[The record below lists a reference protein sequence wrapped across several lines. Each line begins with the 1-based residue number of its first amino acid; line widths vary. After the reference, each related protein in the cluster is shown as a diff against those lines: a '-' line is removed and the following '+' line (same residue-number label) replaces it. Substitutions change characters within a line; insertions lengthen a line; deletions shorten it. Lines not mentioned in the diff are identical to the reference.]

1 MKIAII
7 GTRGFPNV
15 QGGVE
20 KHCENLAVNLVK
32 IGHEVTVYTRRPY
45 VDPKLRYYKGVRLK
59 CLPALRQK
67 HLENPLHSFLSL
79 FAAFCSKPAV
89 LHVQSVGTALIVPFA
104 RLLGFRVVLTTHG
117 SNYRHMKWGRFSKLV
132 LRLSEFLGVRFSNR
146 VIAVSPVIR
155 DEMRELYGVEARY
168 IPNGVNIPGPGKK
181 GFEVLERYG
190 LEKDRF
196 FLCVGRFVPEKGFHD
211 VVTCFNNL
219 PVNESASRIRLVI
232 VGGADHPDQY
242 SKNLKSGGAINEGI
256 VFPGVLT
263 EEELG
268 PLYDNARL
276 FIMSSYY
283 EGFPITL
290 LEALG
295 HGCPCLVSDI
305 PAHRILPLPERHYY
319 RPGDVTALT
328 EKIRSAM
335 MKNISRENE
344 GHLKKLV
351 AEQYGWEHIAAETSR
366 VYESL

>member
-79 FAAFCSKPAV
+79 FAAFCSKPDV

-117 SNYRHMKWGRFSKLV
+117 SNYRHMKWGRFSRLV
-132 LRLSEFLGVRFSNR
+132 LRLSERLGVRFSNR

-155 DEMRELYGVEARY
+155 DEVRELYGVEARY
-168 IPNGVNIPGPGKK
+168 IPNGVTIDGAGEKSL
-181 GFEVLERYG
+181 EVLEKFGIEKGRY
-190 LEKDRF
+190 L
-196 FLCVGRFVPEKGFHD
+196 LCVGRFVPEKGFHD
-211 VVTCFNNL
+211 VILSFNRL
-219 PVNESASRIRLVI
+219 SANEKAFAIRLVI
-232 VGGADHPDQY
+232 VGGADHPDRY
-242 SKNLKSGGAINEGI
+242 SENLKSEGAKNERI

-319 RPGDVTALT
+319 RPGDVTALA
-328 EKIRSAM
+328 EKMRSAM
-335 MKNISRENE
+335 MKNVSRENE
-344 GHLKKLV
+344 KYLKKLV
-351 AEQYGWEHIAAETSR
+351 AGRYSWEHAAAETSR